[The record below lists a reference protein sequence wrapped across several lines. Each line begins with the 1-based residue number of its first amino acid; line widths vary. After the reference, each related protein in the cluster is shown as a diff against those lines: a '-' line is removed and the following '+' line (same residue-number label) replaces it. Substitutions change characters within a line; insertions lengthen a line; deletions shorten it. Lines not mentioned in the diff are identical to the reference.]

1 MKLIT
6 FILYLIVW
14 VGLPAYVIIASLPQG
29 EKMRRETLVTKMMN
43 TEYEYGGIMTPLYK
57 IIRDLQ
63 DEGLSQKAIDLY
75 LMGLTR
81 KSADIALGD
90 NHD

>member
-1 MKLIT
+1 
-6 FILYLIVW
+6 
-14 VGLPAYVIIASLPQG
+14 
-29 EKMRRETLVTKMMN
+29 MMN

-63 DEGLSQKAIDLY
+63 NEGLSQKAIDLY

-90 NHD
+90 NHEA